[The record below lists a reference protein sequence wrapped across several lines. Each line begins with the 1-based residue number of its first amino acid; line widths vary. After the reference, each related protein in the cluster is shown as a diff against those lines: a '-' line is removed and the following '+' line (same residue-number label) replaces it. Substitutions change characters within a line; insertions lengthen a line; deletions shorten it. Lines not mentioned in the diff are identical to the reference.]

1 MSGTPLLSSVHDM
14 LTWKNYPHDR
24 QLIAVSEAVKGHLLA
39 RGFDAGRIKVVPR
52 CPDCSFGAT
61 GPPVRQPA
69 GLWASRP
76 TSGPCS

>member
-1 MSGTPLLSSVHDM
+1 VRAAFYGRLACRMSGTPLLSSVHDM

-52 CPDCSFGAT
+52 CP
-61 GPPVRQPA
+61 
-69 GLWASRP
+69 GLQFRRWARGRP
-76 TSGPCS
+76 